1 MFGVL
6 YNILFPIA
14 LILSLPAWFLKIR
27 KRKGF
32 GTGIRQRFA
41 IYKEKSQQETKG
53 VTYIHAVSVGETFI
67 ALKLIKKWLT
77 IHPDEQFV
85 LAVTTPT
92 AHAVASKSTES
103 SVRII
108 YSPFDFP
115 LFVNKVLN
123 RFQPKK
129 IILIESEI
137 WYNFINNASRRSI
150 PVFLA
155 NARLSHRSEKRYK
168 KLAFILGPLLNKI
181 EKVFI
186 QYESDRLRWESIGL
200 SSSRITKTG
209 SIKFD
214 YDQLPPN
221 PLGESDQ
228 KTLDSLAK
236 GREII
241 ILVSTSK
248 NEEAYLAKQ
257 LKSIAETHFLVVVPR
272 HEERREEV
280 ISDLVAAGYNPF
292 ATSQRKQCPETK
304 GIDCVLVDETGVL
317 TSWLASSS
325 IAIIGKS
332 WLGSGGQNPIE
343 PILSG
348 LSVIVG
354 PNMQNFEDIISRL
367 VDNNAIEQLNSGDE
381 LLQIIK
387 KINNTDSYAKKMNIS
402 AMEVLDI
409 HLEATTKTINNI
421 SAVRN

>member
-6 YNILFPIA
+6 YNILFPIV

-41 IYKEKSQQETKG
+41 LYKEKPQQERKG
-53 VTYIHAVSVGETFI
+53 VIYVHAVSVGETFI
-67 ALKLIKKWLT
+67 ALKLIKKWVL
-77 IHPDEQFV
+77 IYPDEQFV

-92 AHAVASKSTES
+92 AHAVASKSEIDS
-103 SVRII
+103 IRLI

-137 WYNFINNASRRSI
+137 WYNFINSASKKSI

-168 KLAFILGPLLNKI
+168 KLTFILKPLLNKI

-186 QYESDRLRWESIGL
+186 PYESERSRWKSIGL
-200 SSSRITKTG
+200 CNSRITQTG

-214 YDQLPPN
+214 YDQSPPS
-221 PLGESDQ
+221 PLAADDQ
-228 KTLDSLAK
+228 QILDSLAK
-236 GREII
+236 GREVI

-248 NEEAYLAKQ
+248 DEEASIAKQ
-257 LKSIAETHFLVVVPR
+257 LKALEDTHFLIIVPR

-280 ISDLVAAGYNPF
+280 TLDLVAAGYRPF
-292 ATSQRKQCPETK
+292 ATSKKKQCSDTN
-304 GIDCVLVDETGVL
+304 GIDCILVDETGVL
-317 TSWLASSS
+317 TSWLTSSS

-332 WLGSGGQNPIE
+332 WLGEGGQNPIE

-348 LSVIVG
+348 LTVIVG
-354 PNMQNFEDIISRL
+354 PNMQNFEDIVSRL
-367 VDNNAIEQLNSGDE
+367 VDKNAIKQLESVSE
-381 LLQIIK
+381 LLPTIK
-387 KINNTDSYAKKMNIS
+387 KINHIGFSKKKMNVS
-402 AMEVLDI
+402 AMEVLNV
-409 HLEATTKTINNI
+409 HLKATIKTIDN
-421 SAVRN
+421 V